1 MKSKLN
7 TKEKISS
14 KCNFKVEFFMKR
26 KLMLFLS
33 LLFISV
39 GIVTAQTQT
48 RGVVVDESGEPVIG
62 ASILIKGTSQG
73 TVTDY
78 DGNFALSAPA
88 NAKLIITY
96 VGMISQ
102 EVVATPNMKIVMVS
116 DSEMLDDVVVVGY
129 MQRKIASTS
138 ASVVKV
144 DAKTIEE
151 KPTANPMDAL
161 QGKVAGLQVFTSTGE
176 PSAIS
181 SLKLHGVG
189 SLGAGSSP
197 LYILDGMPVTSNT
210 IMSANPNDFES
221 IQVLKDAAATSIY
234 GARAANGVIYITT
247 KRGTVGERAKI
258 TARGQYGVSNLANS
272 AYYDKM
278 MNTSQFLQ
286 LSSELGIYD
295 DGTIDFIKE
304 TYGQND
310 TKWWKYYLKQN
321 VPTYQGD
328 VSISGGTGRTNYY
341 ISGGMFNQKGIREG
355 SDYRKFNLRSNI
367 NSQLNEITKVGLNT
381 SIAYDLINESQFER
395 NSTGGGGLSF
405 LAPPFYTHI
414 DPETGKDYYGMI
426 PGWNRLATKYFTDN
440 HPSEQKTFHYN
451 LSGNV
456 ELKPVE
462 GLALRSQA
470 GLELS
475 DYFYDRQRYP
485 SFSGALGN
493 GFGTKDFRRR
503 SQITITNTAQYN
515 FDLQD
520 VHNFSLLAGHEFIDY
535 SMMYIRA
542 NASGMQDDRLMLLPN
557 GVNKTVD
564 EQKTEYA
571 FLSYFGQLSYDYSE
585 KYFVDLV
592 VRNDASSRFGKNKR
606 NGMFWSAGLLWKAK
620 QEDFLQDTDWLDALD
635 LKFSIGTQGNADIG
649 NYNAYAL
656 AGPAGQ
662 YNESPGWGLTS
673 PGNDDLGWE
682 RQRKTTVG
690 ATASMFKFLKFNV
703 EYYHRLTS
711 DMLMDVPLPM
721 TTGIPQDG
729 MGFASVT
736 QNVGKYLNQGIDL
749 RIDFDIINNREASLD
764 AYINFNYNK
773 DKVVELFQDRDSWI
787 LPGYG
792 FGYIVGQPVNF
803 IYPLFKQINPENGY
817 PEWYLPGDDITIKT
831 ENEVTSIYNDI
842 LEQNTGIR
850 RNTPMVGGFGLSG
863 QYKGFYI
870 QTDFTFALGKNM
882 ISNDRFFF
890 ENPYNFAGFNQSTS
904 TLDYWKKP
912 GDKAQFPGLDYL
924 DNVSP
929 LFTEFDS
936 RLIEDASF
944 MRLKNLSVGY
954 NLPKKFLS
962 SQKVFTGAKIYVTGR
977 NLLTFTNYTGVDPEV
992 DSNLSLGAYPN
1003 SRQFIVGFELN
1014 F

>member
-1 MKSKLN
+1 
-7 TKEKISS
+7 
-14 KCNFKVEFFMKR
+14 
-26 KLMLFLS
+26 MLFLS

-39 GIVTAQTQT
+39 GIVTAQTQV
-48 RGVVVDESGEPVIG
+48 RGVVVDDVGEPVIG
-62 ASILIKGTSQG
+62 ASILIKGTAQG

-258 TARGQYGVSNLANS
+258 TARGQYGVSNLANPD
-272 AYYDKM
+272 YYDKM
-278 MNTSQFLQ
+278 MNTAQ
-286 LSSELGIYD
+286 LIQLNTELGIWNQAYVD
-295 DGTIDFIKE
+295 NINEKYAG
-304 TYGQND
+304 ND
-310 TKWWKYYLKQN
+310 TKWWKYYLKQG

-328 VSISGGTGRTNYY
+328 VSISGGSGRTNYY
-341 ISGGMFNQKGIREG
+341 LSGGMFNQEGIREG
-355 SDYRKFNLRSNI
+355 SDYKKFNLRSNI
-367 NSQLNEITKVGLNT
+367 NSQLNSITRVGLNT
-381 SIAYDLINESQFER
+381 SVSYDLINESQFAR

-414 DPETGKDYYGMI
+414 DPETGKDYEERI
-426 PGWNRLATKYFTDN
+426 PGWNRETPKYFADN
-440 HPSEQKTFHYN
+440 HPSVQKTLHYN

-456 ELKPVE
+456 ELKPIE

-475 DYFYDRQRYP
+475 DYFYDRERKASYA
-485 SFSGALGN
+485 GARGN

-503 SQITITNTAQYN
+503 SSMTLTNTAQYN

-535 SMMYIRA
+535 SMMYFRA

-571 FLSYFGQLSYDYSE
+571 FLSFFGQLSYDFSE

-606 NGMFWSAGLLWKAK
+606 NGMFWSAGFLWKAK
-620 QEDFLQDTDWLDALD
+620 QEAFLQDTEWLDDLD

-656 AGPAGQ
+656 AGQIGQ
-662 YNESPGWGLTS
+662 YNSSPGWGLTS

-682 RQRKTTVG
+682 RQRKTSVG
-690 ATASMFKFLKFNV
+690 VTAGMFKFLKVNV

-729 MGFASVT
+729 LGFASVT
-736 QNVGKYLNQGIDL
+736 QNVGKYLNQGVDIRVDL
-749 RIDFDIINNREASLD
+749 DIYRSRDASLNG
-764 AYINFNYNK
+764 YINFNYNK
-773 DKVVELFQDRDSWI
+773 DKVVELFQGRDSWI

-792 FGYIVGQPVNF
+792 FGYIVGEPVNF
-803 IYPLFKQINPENGY
+803 IYPLFKQINPDNGY
-817 PEWYLPGDDITIKT
+817 PEWYLPGEDIAVKREEDVTT
-831 ENEVTSIYNDI
+831 SFSEV

-850 RNTPMVGGFGLSG
+850 RNTPMVGGFGISG
-863 QYKGFYI
+863 DYKGFYI

-882 ISNDRFFF
+882 ISNDKYFF
-890 ENPYNFAGFNQSTS
+890 ENPFSFSGFNQASS

-912 GDKAQFPGLDYL
+912 GDKAQFPGLDYIRDRTT
-924 DNVSP
+924 DN
-929 LFTEFDS
+929 LFTHFDS
-936 RLIEDASF
+936 RMIEDASF
-944 MRLKNLSVGY
+944 MRLKNLSIGY
-954 NLPKKFLS
+954 NLPKKFLA
-962 SQKVFTGAKIYVTGR
+962 SQKIFTGAKIYVTGR

-1003 SRQFIVGFELN
+1003 SKQFIVGFELN